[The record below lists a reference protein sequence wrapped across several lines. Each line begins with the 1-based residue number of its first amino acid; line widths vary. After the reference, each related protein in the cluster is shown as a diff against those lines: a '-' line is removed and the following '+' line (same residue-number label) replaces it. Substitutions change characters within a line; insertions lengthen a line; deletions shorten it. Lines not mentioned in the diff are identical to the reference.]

1 MNVFKSLGKLIW
13 GDSSNPE
20 LVQISSG
27 QFYVHKSSGTRAQ
40 PRECIYIDSMATIR
54 RTTQPFQYVLTINRV
69 FEEGEENLQ
78 DDEQEFDDEKV
89 FLIDQAM
96 KFRKGVSG
104 GATAFTWQGL
114 SSDDAG
120 LEYEF
125 VCDDETTVF
134 TANNFEITAYH
145 CMYERKYQKSHFSAE
160 EEAIDEF
167 QLPST
172 PSRSATTASAGSTS
186 PSSPRARR
194 ASPVVKKESLA
205 PVKQEASV
213 DRPSQRNAP
222 TKYDGVA
229 EATGELNLFD
239 PKCNLFMV
247 QADDIRCQL
256 LRTEKFKYW
265 LVVLSKDGKQQLAQP
280 VEARMNPVFT
290 VSHRSFI
297 WNYFD
302 EQQNVYSWLI
312 RFPTE
317 AALSEFQAVFGE
329 CMYESLNKLSWD
341 KVPSTDQE
349 YMIKT
354 FQDDIEMSQSDKEED
369 EEEEE
374 EEEEEEVEEAY
385 SDEDEGSYDEDEDE
399 EEENA
404 HDTFRRDAAK
414 NSQLAVGFK
423 DRSFVVRGDK
433 IGVFKHNERDGL
445 DFATTIKNIKNKA
458 GREVNPSKVVLH
470 QQDTAMVMMDP
481 RDLDTAYKMDLEYG
495 KIVEEWHM
503 PGTSGVLNLVGD
515 SKYSNLTDNKTM
527 VGHSQNAMFRI
538 DPRLSGDKIVESAF
552 KEYAKGNNFTSIAT
566 TDNGSV
572 AVAGAKG
579 EIKLFN
585 TIGKAAKTALPG
597 LGDPIIGLDV
607 TANGRWVIATCK
619 TYLLLIDAFNP
630 DNKKLGFDASFPAK
644 NKPKAIKLHLKP
656 EHVAAMKQAVSFT
669 TARFNTGVNEE
680 EKTIVTSTGP
690 YVITWNFRRVKNG
703 HYEYQ
708 IKQYADNVVADNFK
722 FGQDRSIV
730 VALPH
735 DVTAVAKRN
744 LSSFADAF
752 KVKQEKK

>member
-27 QFYVHKSSGTRAQ
+27 QFYVYKSSAARSQT
-40 PRECIYIDSMATIR
+40 RECIYIDSMATIR
-54 RTTQPFQYVLTINRV
+54 RTTQPYQYVLAINRV
-69 FEEGEENLQ
+69 FEEGEETLE
-78 DDEQEFDDEKV
+78 DEEQELDDEKV

-96 KFRKGVSG
+96 KFRKGVSA

-114 SSDDAG
+114 SADDAG

-134 TANNFEITAYH
+134 TANNFEITTYH
-145 CMYERKYQKSHFSAE
+145 CMYERKYQKTHFSAE
-160 EEAIDEF
+160 EEAVEEF
-167 QLPST
+167 QLPPT
-172 PSRSATTASAGSTS
+172 PSRSSTAASPGATS
-186 PSSPRARR
+186 PRTRKT
-194 ASPVVKKESLA
+194 SPVPKTESLA
-205 PVKQEASV
+205 PVKKEEDI
-213 DRPSQRNAP
+213 DRPAQRDAP

-229 EATGELNLFD
+229 EATGQLNLFD
-239 PKCNLFMV
+239 PKTNLFML
-247 QADDIRCQL
+247 QAEHIRCQL

-280 VEARMNPVFT
+280 VEARMNPVFSA
-290 VSHRSFI
+290 SHLSFI

-312 RFPTE
+312 RFPNE

-329 CMYESLNKLSWD
+329 CMYESLNMLSWD
-341 KVPSTDQE
+341 KVPTTDQE

-354 FQDDIEMSQSDKEED
+354 FQDDVEMSQSDKEED

-374 EEEEEEVEEAY
+374 EEEEDEEELF
-385 SDEDEGSYDEDEDE
+385 SDEGEGSYDEDEDE
-399 EEENA
+399 HEESPHETFKQ
-404 HDTFRRDAAK
+404 DTAK

-423 DRSFVVRGDK
+423 DRSYVVRGDK

-458 GREVNPSKVVLH
+458 GRDVNPSRVVLH
-470 QQDTAMVMMDP
+470 QQDSAMVMMDP

-538 DPRLSGDKIVESAF
+538 DPRLSGNKIVDSAF
-552 KEYAKGNNFTSIAT
+552 KQYAKGNDFTSIAT

-572 AVAGAKG
+572 AVAGGKG
-579 EIKLFN
+579 EIKLLN

-607 TANGRWVIATCK
+607 TADGRWVIATCK
-619 TYLLLIDAFNP
+619 TYLLLIDVLNP
-630 DNKKLGFDASFPAK
+630 ENKKLGFDASFPAK

-656 EHVAAMKQAVSFT
+656 EHVAAMRQAVSFT
-669 TARFNTGVNEE
+669 TARFNTGVNEA

-744 LSSFADAF
+744 LSSFSDAF
-752 KVKQEKK
+752 KAKQEKK